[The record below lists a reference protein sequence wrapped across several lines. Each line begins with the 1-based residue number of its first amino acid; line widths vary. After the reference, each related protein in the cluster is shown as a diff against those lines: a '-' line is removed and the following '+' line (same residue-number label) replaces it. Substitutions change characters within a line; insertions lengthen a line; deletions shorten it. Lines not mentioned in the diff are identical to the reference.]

1 MTTIKFGTDGWR
13 AAIAEDYT
21 FHNVRRCARGVAEHL
36 QRTGAAD
43 RGVVV
48 CHDRRFASEHFA
60 RACVEVLAAHDIRSF
75 TPPEAVPTQVGS
87 FFTRELGAGAGIV
100 ITASHNPWTDNG
112 FKVKAD
118 TGGAAAP
125 EMLDAIEATMLE
137 HPEDELPPR
146 RDYAD
151 AVTAGLVETFDAYP
165 PFRDQLDS
173 IVDLEKIRAAER
185 RVLVENL
192 YGSGAGWYT
201 RLIGDG
207 RLTVREMHTE
217 RNPFFGGVNPEPIRP
232 NIDEWLE
239 EIPRWRADIG
249 IAFDGDADRV
259 GMATEEGVFVN
270 QLQVYGLL
278 YWYLLEVRGLIGP
291 AVYTVTTT
299 SMAKRLAEIFG
310 TQAYETGVGFKYVGP
325 KMTETNAVIGGEES
339 GGFGFGMHIPE
350 RDGLASGLFLLDLWL
365 TKGKKASEVLA
376 ELQALAGPSYYNR
389 IDIRFPR
396 EGYDGSRPTRSPAS
410 ARGPDGAGRAR
421 GRRTRRARDPRRL
434 QVLPRRGSWLLIR
447 FSGTEALL
455 RVYVEARSPEDV
467 EALLAEGRRIAAAE
481 QPRARPPADG
491 RSRLLR
497 LQEPRRGTRCPRP
510 RRGGG
515 GRAPAAVRRRGH
527 PRRPGDAASVRPRG
541 HARQGRRDPSAAGA
555 GPGRGRAIRAG
566 RPAARRRRRHRA
578 GHGRLGDRRRARRR
592 CSGGAT
598 PRPADR
604 PS

>member
-1 MTTIKFGTDGWR
+1 MTQIKFGTDGWR

-36 QRTGAAD
+36 QQTGAAD

-60 RACVEVLAAHDIRSF
+60 RACVEVLAAHGIRSY

-125 EMLDAIEATMLE
+125 EMLAAIEATMNT

-146 RDYAD
+146 RDYDD
-151 AVTAGLVETFDAYP
+151 AVASGLVETFDPYP
-165 PFRDQLDS
+165 RFRDQLAS
-173 IVDLEKIRAAER
+173 IVDIERIRAAEK
-185 RVLVENL
+185 RVLVETL
-192 YGSGAGWYT
+192 FGSGSGWYT
-201 RLIGDG
+201 RLLGDG
-207 RLTVREMHTE
+207 RLTVRELHTE
-217 RNPFFGGVNPEPIRP
+217 RNPYFGGVNPEPIRP
-232 NIDEWLE
+232 NVDEWLE
-239 EIPRWRADIG
+239 EIPRWGADIG

-259 GMATEEGVFVN
+259 GMATEQGVFVN

-278 YWYLLEVRGLIGP
+278 YWYLLEVRGQIGP

-299 SMAKRLAEIFG
+299 SMAKKLAEIYG

-350 RDGLASGLFLLDLWL
+350 RDGLASGLFLMDLWL
-365 TKGKKASEVLA
+365 TKGKQASEVLA
-376 ELQALAGPSYYNR
+376 ELQALAGPSYYDR
-389 IDIRFPR
+389 IDIRFAR
-396 EGYDGSRPTRSPAS
+396 EGYEQVKADMLA
-410 ARGPDGAGRAR
+410 
-421 GRRTRRARDPRRL
+421 RL
-434 QVLPRRGSWLLIR
+434 QDEAPTTLSGQEVVERKALDTNDGFKFYRADGSWLLIR

-467 EALLAEGRRIAAAE
+467 EGLLAEGRRIAGAE
-481 QPRARPPADG
+481 RPRA
-491 RSRLLR
+491 
-497 LQEPRRGTRCPRP
+497 
-510 RRGGG
+510 
-515 GRAPAAVRRRGH
+515 AA
-527 PRRPGDAASVRPRG
+527 
-541 HARQGRRDPSAAGA
+541 
-555 GPGRGRAIRAG
+555 
-566 RPAARRRRRHRA
+566 
-578 GHGRLGDRRRARRR
+578 
-592 CSGGAT
+592 AT
-598 PRPADR
+598 
-604 PS
+604 